1 MCLKV
6 LYDIVPPW
14 WRLDSWKHGEKKA
27 WCTREEL
34 CNVDGPAL
42 NLTAS
47 NYTQLDAN
55 STSTSV
61 HITLQ
66 SFTQSLS
73 ADTVHWLWA
82 ALRCKSE
89 EISPSS
95 SPKQGAVVHSHLVW
109 TGTEW
114 RWGDHSFIAFSVSAP
129 PTSSDLVRLFL
140 LFLKPLVH
148 FTGTSKGGWVQ
159 SLQLVCTPGSW
170 IFVSARLHKAFCWP
184 WNLGCS
190 FFVAAQHS
198 R

>member
-1 MCLKV
+1 MLWNISQWHHFDLKMPQNRERKSLLTWRFFLLSQALLRLGHV
-6 LYDIVPPW
+6 HVFKGLVWLIVPPW

-55 STSTSV
+55 STSTTV
-61 HITLQ
+61 HVTLQ
-66 SFTQSLS
+66 SFTQSLL

-82 ALRCKSE
+82 AFMCKSE
-89 EISPSS
+89 EISTSPSS
-95 SPKQGAVVHSHLVW
+95 SPKQGAVVHSHRVW

-148 FTGTSKGGWVQ
+148 FTDTS
-159 SLQLVCTPGSW
+159 
-170 IFVSARLHKAFCWP
+170 
-184 WNLGCS
+184 
-190 FFVAAQHS
+190 
-198 R
+198 